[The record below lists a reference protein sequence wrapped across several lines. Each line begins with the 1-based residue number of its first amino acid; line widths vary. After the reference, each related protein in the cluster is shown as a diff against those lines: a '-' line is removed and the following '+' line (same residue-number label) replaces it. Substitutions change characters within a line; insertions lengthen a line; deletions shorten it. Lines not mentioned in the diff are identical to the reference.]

1 MSNKLTRKSLA
12 FGAMVA
18 LASSVIAGA
27 PAQAAGEII
36 VAPTAGTTYTTFSTE
51 TFTVATSFAP
61 GVTPASYGQL
71 KYEVA
76 SSAAIRTGAGT
87 AATTALAIAGATLAD
102 TPLTSGKAVVTPGT
116 AGAAT
121 DVRVLA
127 VAIGTVATPAAATTA
142 TQTVTV
148 TAFVDSNNDGALTAG
163 EWSAAQTITFKK
175 YSEIVPTVALTPV
188 LAGDLALKAT
198 ATYPSDVNTAMLT
211 ASDFKVVFT
220 AAGATGVEVAGVAAT
235 SGVYSDAVTGVAAA
249 AAVTA
254 QATYKTVALGTAV
267 TGTAAAATVATV
279 TSELVEGANA
289 KLIGSPTAVATARL
303 NGAFEVKTTLRGAIP
318 SGGTVGPVVANKAV
332 TLVVTGAGTLTA
344 SRTLSI
350 NGTVYNNVTALPA
363 SIALTSDANGV
374 VTVAVKSADFIVADA
389 DLVFTFTSDNISTAA
404 SVVTVDQVATVLT
417 ISADNGNLYSTAL
430 GTSQAV
436 ALSVKDQFGT
446 LSAATAD
453 RLVVTPTVG
462 SGLTTYGTPAVVALP
477 LVGGKATY
485 TAASGAATTAGTLNL
500 SVALETLNTGTQ
512 NYAAASPAV
521 AALTPVAVNFTTTA
535 NSFTTAP
542 AATATAKVTADAFTT
557 SIASAAAYRAD
568 YTVVVANEGTAVT
581 VAAPGA
587 YIKVGTTFGLGTATA
602 NTPAGGS
609 IAVVVYFQKV
619 GATTVTFTN
628 GVAVKT
634 SVVTVTTDLTPALVS
649 LVAPRQAQVGQAM
662 DVVINVTDKWGNPVP
677 TPTTGTGVLSVSST
691 GTGYFASAAPVANA
705 AGKATVKYIVG
716 TADIGTAY
724 LSAALASVT
733 GGTDSES
740 VEFGLTDGDVLAGG
754 KRIFVSA
761 EFAKGRTVSVSVN
774 GKRIYSKVQT
784 TDNAVELAFTQRRAG
799 TYTVT
804 VRISGGIV
812 FTEKVRVN

>member
-1 MSNKLTRKSLA
+1 
-12 FGAMVA
+12 MVA

-27 PAQAAGEII
+27 PAQAAGEIV
-36 VAPTAGTTYTTFSTE
+36 VAPTAGTTYTTFTTE
-51 TFTVATSFAP
+51 AFTVATSFAP
-61 GVTPASYGQL
+61 GFAPADYAQL

-76 SSAAIRTGAGT
+76 SSAPVRTGRAVGT
-87 AATTALAIAGATLAD
+87 VPATVAAAAVTALAD
-102 TPLTSGKAVVTPGT
+102 TALTSGKAVVTGLST
-116 AGAAT
+116 SAL
-121 DVRVLA
+121 DVRAL
-127 VAIGTVATPAAATTA
+127 AIGIGSTATPATATTA

-148 TAFVDSNNDGALTAG
+148 TAFVDANNDGALTAG
-163 EWSAAQTITFKK
+163 EWSQAQTITFKK

-198 ATYPSDVNTAMLT
+198 AAYPADLNTAML
-211 ASDFKVVFT
+211 AAADFTVRFT
-220 AAGATGVEVAGVAAT
+220 AAGATGVEALGVAAA
-235 SGVYSDAVTGVAAA
+235 SGVYSDAVTGVAAD

-254 QATYKTVALGTAV
+254 QAYFKTTALGTAV
-267 TGTAAAATVATV
+267 SGTVAAATVATV
-279 TSELVEGANA
+279 TAALVEGADA
-289 KLIGSPTAVATARL
+289 KIMAGTPTVPTVRL
-303 NGAFEVKTTLRGAIP
+303 NSAFAVKTTLRASFTAP
-318 SGGTVGPVVANKAV
+318 ATVGAVVPNKAV
-332 TLVVTGAGTLTA
+332 TLVVTGAGALTA
-344 SRTLSI
+344 TRTLSI

-363 SIALTSDANGV
+363 SIALTSDANGEV
-374 VTVAVKSADFIVADA
+374 NVAVKSTDFIVTDA

-462 SGLTTYGTPAVVALP
+462 SGLTTYGTPVVVALP

-512 NYAAASPAV
+512 NYAPASPAV
-521 AALTPVAVNFTTTA
+521 AALSPVAVNFTTTA

-587 YIKVGTTFGLGTATA
+587 YIKVGSTFGLGTATA

-628 GVAVKT
+628 GTAVKT
-634 SVVTVTTDLTPALVS
+634 SVVTVTTDLLPALVS
-649 LVAPRQAQVGQAM
+649 IDTPAQAQVGQAM
-662 DVVINVTDKWGNPVP
+662 DVVINVTDKWGNAVASAAQG
-677 TPTTGTGVLSVSST
+677 TTDAGKLTLSST
-691 GTGYFASAAPVANA
+691 GAGYFANTTPVANA

-716 TADIGTAY
+716 TADIGTAFM
-724 LSAALASVT
+724 SATLDLATDVT
-733 GGTDSES
+733 TARS

-761 EFAKGRTVSVSVN
+761 EFAKGRTVTVTVN
-774 GKRIYSKVQT
+774 GKRIYSKVQA
-784 TDNAVELAFTQRRAG
+784 TDNAQELAFTQRRAG